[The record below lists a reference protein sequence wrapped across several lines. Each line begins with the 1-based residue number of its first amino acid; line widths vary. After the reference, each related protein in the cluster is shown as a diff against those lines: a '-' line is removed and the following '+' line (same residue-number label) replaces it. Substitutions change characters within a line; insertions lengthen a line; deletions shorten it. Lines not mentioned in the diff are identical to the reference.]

1 MIIEFWSSSI
11 GRILRY
17 ILFLPLAIIS
27 SIITGLLVFS
37 LNSIQNYFSGDASE
51 FAYIGAAIF
60 SMLIL
65 IYVSWKIIPGFKK
78 PVLYSLFGL
87 RVILSIIWFVDPS
100 ASQLNLVM
108 LILQELIV
116 TGASLYLINKLL
128 TNEDS

>member
-1 MIIEFWSSSI
+1 MKTEFWSSSI
-11 GRILRY
+11 GRTLRY

-27 SIITGLLVFS
+27 SIITALLVFS

-51 FAYIGAAIF
+51 YAYMGAVVVF
-60 SMLIL
+60 MLSL
-65 IYVSWKIIPGFKK
+65 IYVSWKIVPGFKK
-78 PVLYSLFGL
+78 PILYSLFGL

-116 TGASLYLINKLL
+116 TGASLYLIH
-128 TNEDS
+128 

>member
-1 MIIEFWSSSI
+1 MLFILIY
-11 GRILRY
+11 LRY

-27 SIITGLLVFS
+27 SIITYFLVFS
-37 LNSIQNYFSGDASE
+37 LNLIQNYFSGDASE
-51 FAYIGAAIF
+51 YAYMGAAVVF
-60 SMLIL
+60 MLSL
-65 IYVSWKIIPGFKK
+65 IYVSWKIVPGFKK
-78 PVLYSLFGL
+78 PILYSLFGL

-100 ASQLNLVM
+100 TSQLNLVM

>member
-1 MIIEFWSSSI
+1 MNTEFWSSSI

-27 SIITGLLVFS
+27 SIITYFLVFS
-37 LNSIQNYFSGDASE
+37 LNLIQNYFSGDASE
-51 FAYIGAAIF
+51 YAYMGAAVVF
-60 SMLIL
+60 MLSL
-65 IYVSWKIIPGFKK
+65 IYVSWKIVPGFKK
-78 PVLYSLFGL
+78 PILYSLFGL

-100 ASQLNLVM
+100 TSQLNLVM

>member
-1 MIIEFWSSSI
+1 MKTEFWSSSI
-11 GRILRY
+11 GRTLRY

-27 SIITGLLVFS
+27 SIITALLVFS

-51 FAYIGAAIF
+51 YAYMGAVVVF
-60 SMLIL
+60 MLSL
-65 IYVSWKIIPGFKK
+65 IYVSWKIVPGFKK
-78 PVLYSLFGL
+78 PILYSLFGL

-116 TGASLYLINKLL
+116 TGASLYLIHKLL

>member
-1 MIIEFWSSSI
+1 MKTEFWSSSL
-11 GRILRY
+11 GRTLRY

-27 SIITGLLVFS
+27 SIIASWLIFS

-51 FAYIGAAIF
+51 YAYMGAAVAF
-60 SMLIL
+60 MLSL
-65 IYVSWKIIPGFKK
+65 IYVSWKIVPGFKK
-78 PVLYSLFGL
+78 PILYSLFGL

-100 ASQLNLVM
+100 TSQLNLVM